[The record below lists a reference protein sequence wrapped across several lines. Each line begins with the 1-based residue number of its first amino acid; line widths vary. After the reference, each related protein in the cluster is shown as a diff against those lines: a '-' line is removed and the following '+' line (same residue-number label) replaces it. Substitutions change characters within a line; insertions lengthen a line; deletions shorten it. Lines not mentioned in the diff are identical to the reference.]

1 VLTIIAII
9 IVLVLA
15 MLVLFERERQ
25 TRAKHRSAVRA
36 QLLRIRLAHY
46 APGR

>member
-1 VLTIIAII
+1 MLTIISLI

-15 MLVLFERERQ
+15 VLVLIERERQ

-36 QLLRIRLAHY
+36 QLLRIRLAQY